1 MDDKDIIINS
11 QMIVIENLL
20 KEIRNR
26 NDAIEYS
33 LQRIDELSK
42 YKKEYYRSVEQ
53 LKKCLKVMKEK
64 K

>member
-1 MDDKDIIINS
+1 MDNKDIIINS

-33 LQRIDELSK
+33 LLRIDELLK

-53 LKKCLKVMKEK
+53 LKKCLKVMKERK
-64 K
+64 